1 MTEASQLVELEA
13 EIDLLAERLRR
24 WLDAAPAWPPAARC
38 RALIER
44 LFGRIDQ
51 LRARLSAPLVVG
63 VMGGT
68 GVGKS
73 SLVNALVG
81 DEVSA
86 AGKMR
91 PTTDRPLLIARPGLT
106 PQMLGIPSEAVTV
119 VSRDHPLLAEII
131 LIDCP
136 DPDTSDTGDAADAA
150 PRGAPSDPGAGSRP
164 DASSSSYSEA
174 RPDARS
180 PSAQADNLSRL
191 RAILPHCDVL
201 LLVSTQQKYRSAAV
215 RREWIAAAPS
225 AQWVFV
231 QTHADRDADIRDD
244 WRRLLPADR
253 PADLF
258 FVDSAAALEASRSHR
273 PLPGEFAAL
282 VEYLRRTFGR
292 AAQTRLRH
300 SNLLGLTDHALQR
313 CAELLAAQMPAVERL
328 KQQAIERQQ
337 QIEQRMT
344 AAIERAAIDDRR
356 GWEQE
361 LLGRIAQRW
370 GASPFSLVIRTYQ
383 SLGSILIGLG
393 AARARSA
400 AQLVLLGGI
409 AAWRKLQQGR
419 RATPFDEAAA
429 AFIDEQLLNES
440 ALILRGFA
448 YEAEVPVEALRPD
461 AVARQTEQAV
471 GVALG
476 RMRRRIDEALNTLV
490 RRNSGWFVRG
500 VYEIAWLGVVGLV
513 LFRLGKNFF
522 YDSWWPAQPAP
533 IEGVHAYLAGVF
545 WVLAWSA
552 VLVLSFSGRLRR
564 SIAKQLRGPLSP
576 RESGPVSGGPF
587 RELIDQCE
595 RIEEFAAQCGRLR
608 GMLSDSARKI
618 GENSGQ
624 TAS

>member
-73 SLVNALVG
+73 LLVNALVG
-81 DEVSA
+81 EEVSA

-91 PTTDRPLLIARPGLT
+91 PTTDRPRLIARPGLT

-119 VSRDHPLLAEII
+119 VSLDHPLLAEII

-136 DPDTSDTGDAADAA
+136 DPDTSDTGDTSDAADAGDA
-150 PRGAPSDPGAGSRP
+150 ALRGAPSDPGA
-164 DASSSSYSEA
+164 AS

-180 PSAQADNLSRL
+180 PSAPADNLSRL
-191 RAILPHCDVL
+191 RAIVPHCDVL

-282 VEYLRRTFGR
+282 VEYLRRSFGR

-313 CAELLAAQMPAVERL
+313 CAELLAAQMPAVGQL

-344 AAIERAAIDDRR
+344 AAIERAALDDRR

-393 AARARSA
+393 VARARSA
-400 AQLVLLGGI
+400 AQLILMGGI

-419 RATPFDEAAA
+419 RASPFDEAAA

-448 YEAEVPVEALRPD
+448 YEAEVPVEALHAD

-471 GVALG
+471 VAALG

-500 VYEIAWLGVVGLV
+500 VYESAWLGVVGLV

-552 VLVLSFSGRLRR
+552 VLILSFSGRLRR

-608 GMLSDSARKI
+608 IMLSDAARKI
-618 GENSGQ
+618 GENSGR